1 MYKTLSIDIYI
12 YTFLNIYILYSVIYE
27 VLQILY
33 KHKSICNII
42 ATSYVLCILSYLY
55 IYIHICICYRSAAAH
70 SKRRLANR
78 KYDEF
83 DGSFSALIWTYCH
96 VDMLM
101 FPEVAL
107 LGISMPAHGMI

>member
-1 MYKTLSIDIYI
+1 MCCVYCHI
-12 YTFLNIYILYSVIYE
+12 YTY
-27 VLQILY
+27 
-33 KHKSICNII
+33 
-42 ATSYVLCILSYLY
+42 
-55 IYIHICICYRSAAAH
+55 ICIFYRSAAAH

-78 KYDEF
+78 KYDQF
-83 DGSFSALIWTYCH
+83 DGSFSALSWTYCH

>member
-1 MYKTLSIDIYI
+1 MKYCRYCTSIKVYV
-12 YTFLNIYILYSVIYE
+12 ILLRHHMCCVYCHI
-27 VLQILY
+27 
-33 KHKSICNII
+33 
-42 ATSYVLCILSYLY
+42 Y

-83 DGSFSALIWTYCH
+83 DGSSTLIWTYCH